1 MVQCRRSRNDFG
13 EYSFFLD
20 ARHPLA
26 LRPCLR
32 ASRRPFFP
40 SNPPHSDA
48 TSRCTFPPHCQTIHP
63 YPAQALPSSREIVPS
78 STLRAP
84 LPAPPPPSGSYRYP
98 AVAAAPP
105 RGPSAPPPA
114 PPPPRCPS
122 PDARDLSRTP
132 TDRQAQTAGGLA
144 VWLPGNAALP
154 ASMPASM
161 REGASSQPA
170 AISGSAIAQ
179 IPRRIPGRR
188 REIVSRVSGA
198 GVGLT
203 FGGATRALHLPA
215 ALPSPVH

>member
-1 MVQCRRSRNDFG
+1 MISANIHFSSTRGTLWRSDPASEPPAVPFSPPTPPTRTQRRAALFPPTARRSIRIPRKPFPRR
-13 EYSFFLD
+13 
-20 ARHPLA
+20 ARSSPPAPFVPPFPRPLPPPA
-26 LRPCLR
+26 RIVIP
-32 ASRRPFFP
+32 P
-40 SNPPHSDA
+40 SPPPHLA
-48 TSRCTFPPHCQTIHP
+48 
-63 YPAQALPSSREIVPS
+63 ALP
-78 STLRAP
+78 
-84 LPAPPPPSGSYRYP
+84 
-98 AVAAAPP
+98 
-105 RGPSAPPPA
+105 PPPA